1 MAGRLKHLEKIQET
15 YFEHLWFA
23 VSVAFVLVVHGLFP
37 WVWAMKA
44 SDMMDLKTVERREK
58 LRRGK
63 SGYE

>member
-37 WVWAMKA
+37 WVWGFKA
-44 SDMMDLKTVERREK
+44 
-58 LRRGK
+58 
-63 SGYE
+63 